1 VRADPNIIAA
11 VVVAPF
17 VGSFL
22 ANAVVRMPKGEPLVL
37 GRSKCPACGAAL
49 GPRDLIPVLSWLLQR
64 GQCRHCGDAIS
75 PLYPVI
81 ETAALAAAA
90 WAATRVEG
98 WVLWAS
104 CALGWTL
111 LVLAAIDFRTYRL
124 PDGLT
129 LPLAAAGLGV
139 AAYLDRSVPL
149 DHLIGAAASA
159 LTFAVIAVLYRRLRG
174 REGLG
179 LGDAKLMGAAGAWV
193 SWTGL
198 PGVVLWACASAFA
211 LLLARSLRGEAITLT
226 TRFPFGPHLCAGIWL
241 VWLYGPIEFGPGW

>member
-1 VRADPNIIAA
+1 VRADLNIVAA

-22 ANAVVRMPKGEPLVL
+22 ANAVVRLPKGEPLAL
-37 GRSKCPACGAAL
+37 GRSKCPACGATL
-49 GPRDLIPVLSWLLQR
+49 GPRDLVPVLSWVQQR
-64 GQCRHCGDAIS
+64 GRCRHCGGPIS

-81 ETAALAAAA
+81 EIAALIVAG
-90 WAATRVEG
+90 WAATRVGG

-124 PDGLT
+124 PDRLT
-129 LPLAAAGLGV
+129 LPLAVAGLGV
-139 AAYLDRSVPL
+139 AAYLDRSFPL
-149 DHLIGAAASA
+149 DHLIGAAAGA
-159 LTFAVIAVLYRRLRG
+159 LSFAAIGTLYRRVRS

-198 PGVVLWACASAFA
+198 PGVVLWASASAFA
-211 LLLARSLRGEAITLT
+211 LLLARSLRGEAITLS

>member
-1 VRADPNIIAA
+1 VRADPNIVAA

-22 ANAVVRMPKGEPLVL
+22 ANAVVRLPKGEPLMW

-49 GPRDLIPVLSWLLQR
+49 GPRDLVPVLSWVLQR
-64 GQCRHCGDAIS
+64 GRCRHCGGRIG
-75 PLYPVI
+75 PVYPVI
-81 ETAALAAAA
+81 EIAAVIVAG
-90 WAATRVEG
+90 WAATRVGG
-98 WVLWAS
+98 WILWAS

-124 PDGLT
+124 PNSLT
-129 LPLAAAGLGV
+129 LPLAAGGLIV
-139 AAYLDRSVPL
+139 AALVDRSILP
-149 DHLIGAAASA
+149 DHLIGAAAGA
-159 LTFAVIAVLYRRLRG
+159 LSFAAIAALYRRVRG

-179 LGDAKLMGAAGAWV
+179 LGDAKLVGAAGAWV

-226 TRFPFGPHLCAGIWL
+226 TRFPFGPHLCIGIWL
-241 VWLYGPIEFGPGW
+241 VWLYGPIEFGAGW